1 MTGALLKSSLWHT
14 EYLNPFIVFQ
24 HGITQII
31 LSRKTRFQDMLIV
44 RTGAYGKALILDGK
58 LQVAVEDEFFYHE
71 PLVHV
76 PAVLHGSP
84 RSVLVL
90 GGGDGCTIREVLK
103 WNSVERVVLVDIDEE
118 VVRACEEFLPE
129 LHQGAFQD
137 PRLKCFFEDGLKFID
152 KCSEKFDLIIS
163 DLTDPLEDGP
173 SFFLFTEEFF
183 RKVKTLLN
191 LGGIFVTQAAS
202 VSLPEEPL
210 HPRIVKTLSKVY
222 SHVDSIHS
230 FIGSYGSPIG
240 FAMASDK
247 PLETDLSR
255 PHIEEILY
263 SHVNRDS
270 LKLLDGR
277 SFQGFVGTPLILRRA
292 IEKETISY
300 SEQHVPKAFGGQ
312 HVEHAE

>member
-24 HGITQII
+24 HGITEI
-31 LSRKTRFQDMLIV
+31 LLTKKTRFQDMLIV

-76 PAVLHGSP
+76 PAVLHGDP

-90 GGGDGCTIREVLK
+90 GGGDGCTVREVLK
-103 WNSVERVVLVDIDEE
+103 WNTVQTVLLVDIDKE
-118 VVRACEEFLPE
+118 VVEACEEFLPE
-129 LHQGAFQD
+129 LHQGAFHD
-137 PRLKCFFEDGLKFID
+137 PKLKVFFEDGLKFID
-152 KCSEKFDLIIS
+152 NCHHKFDLIIS

-191 LGGIFVTQAAS
+191 PGGIFVTQAAS

-222 SHVDSIHS
+222 ASVDSIQS

-247 PLETDLSR
+247 PIETDLTR
-255 PHIEEILY
+255 HHIEEILF
-263 SHVNRDS
+263 SHVKRDS
-270 LKLLDGR
+270 LKLMDGR
-277 SFQGFVGTPLILRRA
+277 SFQGFVGTPLVLRRA
-292 IEKETISY
+292 IEMETITY
-300 SEQHVPKAFGGQ
+300 SQQHLPKAFGGQ
-312 HVEHAE
+312 HVDYAD